1 MLRVK
6 FRWIWLGGCLVQ
18 ASGNVYTQPGDIW
31 FDILKIHPTK
41 KVAVIFSSG
50 ISKGYVE
57 CCFFVNHQQRQGFWD
72 KITCSNHEKI
82 YRHFQRLLLF
92 VVAFVL
98 FSLERVQLCHKK
110 KLWNHVLILTVET
123 LPGTK
128 NDSSLRKYVAMLKFD
143 RSKSW
148 RFGFLLHHDAQIPL
162 SGYSHLSWWS
172 GAKLVEICWSTIFRG
187 PITFQNLEKNAALK
201 MGKSEQT

>member
-57 CCFFVNHQQRQGFWD
+57 CCFLLTINNARGFGTKSPVQTMKKYID
-72 KITCSNHEKI
+72 TFSGCC
-82 YRHFQRLLLF
+82 FLLLLLF
-92 VVAFVL
+92 CFLWNVFSSATKKTLKPRVDSYCWNTSWNKKRFVRENTL
-98 FSLERVQLCHKK
+98 QCWNLIDQSLEGLAFCCTMMHKF
-110 KLWNHVLILTVET
+110 H
-123 LPGTK
+123 
-128 NDSSLRKYVAMLKFD
+128 
-143 RSKSW
+143 
-148 RFGFLLHHDAQIPL
+148 
-162 SGYSHLSWWS
+162 
-172 GAKLVEICWSTIFRG
+172 
-187 PITFQNLEKNAALK
+187 
-201 MGKSEQT
+201 